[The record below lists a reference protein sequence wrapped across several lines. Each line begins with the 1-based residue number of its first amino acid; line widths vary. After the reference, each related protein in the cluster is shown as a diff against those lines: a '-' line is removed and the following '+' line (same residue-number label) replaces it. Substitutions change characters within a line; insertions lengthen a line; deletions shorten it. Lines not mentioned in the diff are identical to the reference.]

1 MHDTPQPTNGRD
13 ACRIAIHT
21 VPDLCELRFQQLER
35 LINDSLTD
43 AFLPPLPDLFA
54 TLDDATLSNPYWQS
68 EYRDLAE
75 AEIVEHYDGLLPIAN
90 QLQMDAATFVS
101 CLKVEEPIEFQQVVH
116 FEMESDR
123 WHSSTQPS
131 LQDCDPSELFFGLV
145 TEKHQPDIQAWPD
158 IPWGTL
164 GVVPRETFYR
174 FIKILLWRLE
184 GRVFEIWESGAGFC
198 LASGYDQE
206 IVEGTYFDLIQAQ
219 AEETDSPR
227 HTRLRG

>member
-1 MHDTPQPTNGRD
+1 MPDTPQPTNGRD

-75 AEIVEHYDGLLPIAN
+75 AEIVEHSNGLLPIAN
-90 QLQMDAATFVS
+90 QLQMDAVTFVS
-101 CLKVEEPIEFQQVVH
+101 CVKVEGPIEFQQVLH

-123 WHSSTQPS
+123 WHSSTQPT
-131 LQDCDPSELFFGLV
+131 LQDCDPSELFFWAGDRETSTRHAGLAR
-145 TEKHQPDIQAWPD
+145 HPLGY
-158 IPWGTL
+158 PWGCAERDVL
-164 GVVPRETFYR
+164 SLYQNFALA
-174 FIKILLWRLE
+174 I
-184 GRVFEIWESGAGFC
+184 GRTG
-198 LASGYDQE
+198 L
-206 IVEGTYFDLIQAQ
+206 
-219 AEETDSPR
+219 
-227 HTRLRG
+227 

>member
-21 VPDLCELRFQQLER
+21 GPDLCKLRFQQMET

-68 EYRDLAE
+68 EYRDLSE
-75 AEIVEHYDGLLPIAN
+75 TEIVEHYDGLLPIAH
-90 QLQMDAATFVS
+90 QLQMDSTTFVS
-101 CLKVEEPIEFQQVVH
+101 CLKVEEPIEFQQVLH
-116 FEMESDR
+116 FETESER
-123 WHSSTQPS
+123 WHGSTQRS

-145 TEKHQPDIQAWPD
+145 TEKHQPDMRTWHD
-158 IPWGTL
+158 IPWDTL
-164 GVVPRETFYR
+164 GVVPKEVFYR

-219 AEETDSPR
+219 SEETDS
-227 HTRLRG
+227 

>member
-35 LINDSLTD
+35 LINGSLTD

-75 AEIVEHYDGLLPIAN
+75 AEIVEHYEGLLPIAN

-101 CLKVEEPIEFQQVVH
+101 CLKGP
-116 FEMESDR
+116 
-123 WHSSTQPS
+123 
-131 LQDCDPSELFFGLV
+131 
-145 TEKHQPDIQAWPD
+145 A
-158 IPWGTL
+158 
-164 GVVPRETFYR
+164 
-174 FIKILLWRLE
+174 
-184 GRVFEIWESGAGFC
+184 
-198 LASGYDQE
+198 
-206 IVEGTYFDLIQAQ
+206 
-219 AEETDSPR
+219 
-227 HTRLRG
+227 

>member
-21 VPDLCELRFQQLER
+21 VPDLCEMSIQRMKT

-54 TLDDATLSNPYWQS
+54 TLDDATLNNPYWQS

-75 AEIVEHYDGLLPIAN
+75 AEIVDHYDGVLPIAH
-90 QLQMDAATFVS
+90 QLQMDATTFVS
-101 CLKVEEPIEFQQVVH
+101 CLKVEEPIEFEQVLH
-116 FEMESDR
+116 FETENDR
-123 WHSSTQPS
+123 WHDSTQRS
-131 LQDCDPSELFFGLV
+131 LQDCDASELFFGLV
-145 TEKHQPDIQAWPD
+145 TETHQPDIQVWHD
-158 IPWGTL
+158 LPWDTL
-164 GVVPRETFYR
+164 GVVPKETFYR

-184 GRVFEIWESGAGFC
+184 GILFRKWETGTGFC
-198 LASGYDQE
+198 LASGYGQE

-219 AEETDSPR
+219 AEETDSR
-227 HTRLRG
+227 

>member
-54 TLDDATLSNPYWQS
+54 TLDGATLSNPYWQS

-75 AEIVEHYDGLLPIAN
+75 AEIVEHSNGLLPIAN
-90 QLQMDAATFVS
+90 QLQMDAVTFVS
-101 CLKVEEPIEFQQVVH
+101 CVKVEGPIEFQQVLH

-123 WHSSTQPS
+123 WHSSTQPT

-145 TEKHQPDIQAWPD
+145 TEKHQPDMRAWHD
-158 IPWGTL
+158 IPWDTL

-206 IVEGTYFDLIQAQ
+206 IVAGTYFDLIQAQ
-219 AEETDSPR
+219 AEDTDSR
-227 HTRLRG
+227 DIHD

>member
-1 MHDTPQPTNGRD
+1 MPDTPQQTDGRD

-21 VPDLCELRFQQLER
+21 APDLCELRFQQMQA
-35 LINDSLTD
+35 LINGSLTD

-68 EYRDLAE
+68 EYRELAQ
-75 AEIVEHYDGLLPIAN
+75 AEIIKHCAGLLPIAN
-90 QLQMDAATFVS
+90 QLQMDSATFVS
-101 CLKVEEPIEFQQVVH
+101 CLKVKEPIEFQQVLH
-116 FEMESDR
+116 FETESNR
-123 WHSSTQPS
+123 WHRRTQQGF

-145 TEKHQPDIQAWPD
+145 SEKHQPDMRTWHD
-158 IPWGTL
+158 IPWDTL
-164 GVVPRETFYR
+164 GVVPKETFYR

-206 IVEGTYFDLIQAQ
+206 IVEGTYFDLIREQS
-219 AEETDSPR
+219 EETNS
-227 HTRLRG
+227 